1 MAPTEHP
8 GRKPGCPIPV
18 SAEQE
23 TELSM
28 GEVVWK
34 VRLLAGIKVGQSGL

>member
-8 GRKPGCPIPV
+8 GREPGCPIPV

-28 GEVVWK
+28 DEVVWK
-34 VRLLAGIKVGQSGL
+34 VRLLAGIKVGQSGP